1 MKTNEHS
8 NRRSIKG
15 SRTLGVLAIIGL
27 GLALTLPAAAAEVTF
42 NAMAE
47 TPADSLFIYNMEQPT
62 LSPAEAAS
70 KLGSAIFAA
79 DHEMLPVT
87 SFRMIEDRLAYA
99 DDTLQVSVREDGTEL
114 YFTDFPALKLAEPTG
129 TLPGDKEALT
139 RTWDFLRMSGL
150 MPVNADELKVD
161 HVGGIMQASADP
173 VTTYEPE
180 QKAVVVYLYREL
192 DGLRV
197 MNYGSSITLTFGD
210 GPGLVGLQ
218 YHWREVASRQ
228 PVERGLAV
236 DANSIPEMIKTDVS
250 RVFAADAKITVDSIE
265 LVLHDNG
272 GQFIQPAYCYKGTCL
287 AANDGVA
294 VPVLGYVPA
303 ITNAPAAVH
312 HPGFSPDRPA
322 SFGPVQK

>member
-1 MKTNEHS
+1 MKTNGNS
-8 NRRSIKG
+8 NQDSAQGR
-15 SRTLGVLAIIGL
+15 RTLGVPAIIGL
-27 GLALTLPAAAAEVTF
+27 ALALTLPAAAAEVTF
-42 NAMAE
+42 NATAE
-47 TPADSLFIYNMEQPT
+47 APSDNLFIYRMEQPT

-70 KLGSAIFAA
+70 KLGSATFAA
-79 DHEMLPVT
+79 GHEMLPVT

-99 DDTLQVSVREDGTEL
+99 DDTLQLSIREDGTEL

-129 TLPGDKEALT
+129 PLPGEKEALT

-150 MPVNADELKVD
+150 MPANAGELKVD

-173 VTTYEPE
+173 LTTYEPE

-228 PVERGLAV
+228 PVERSLAV
-236 DANSIPEMIKTDVS
+236 STASIPELIKTDVS
-250 RVFAADAKITVDSIE
+250 RVFAADARITVESIE

-272 GQFIQPAYCYKGTCL
+272 GEYIQPAYCYKGTCL
-287 AANDGVA
+287 AVNGGTA

-303 ITNAPAAVH
+303 ITGAPEAVH
-312 HPGFSPDRPA
+312 HPGCSPDRPA
-322 SFGPVQK
+322 FFGQAQK

>member
-1 MKTNEHS
+1 MKTNHHS
-8 NRRSIKG
+8 NRTSANC
-15 SRTLGVLAIIGL
+15 RTALGVLAIIGL
-27 GLALTLPAAAAEVTF
+27 ALALTLPAAAAEVTF
-42 NAMAE
+42 NATAE
-47 TPADSLFIYNMEQPT
+47 TPSDSLYIYRMEQPT
-62 LSPAEAAS
+62 LTPAEAAD
-70 KLGSAIFAA
+70 KLGAATFAA
-79 DHEMLPVT
+79 GHEMLPLT

-99 DDTLQVSVREDGTEL
+99 DDTLQVSIREDGTEL

-129 TLPGDKEALT
+129 PLPDDKEALD
-139 RTWDFLRMSGL
+139 RSFDFLRMSDL
-150 MPVNADELKVD
+150 MPVNAEELKVD
-161 HVGGIMQASADP
+161 HVGGIMQALADP
-173 VTTYEPE
+173 LTSYEPE

-228 PVERGLAV
+228 LVARSLSVSTA
-236 DANSIPEMIKTDVS
+236 SLPEMIKTDVS
-250 RVFAADAKITVDSIE
+250 RVFAADARITVDSIE

-272 GQFIQPAYCYKGTCL
+272 GEFIQPAYCYKGTCL
-287 AANDGVA
+287 APGDGVP

-312 HPGFSPDRPA
+312 HPGFSPHRPA
-322 SFGPVQK
+322 SFGPAQK